1 MPTPIRAIVAAPLQF
16 VPTARAHSSA
26 NAGVH
31 QCSTC
36 PQRALCVTT
45 GYNDAELLAMD
56 GLMFARRRVK
66 MGEALFR
73 QGEAFQFVYAVRSG
87 TFKSGNAMQDG
98 REQVTGFHLAGDV
111 LGLDGLADGRHASE
125 AIALEDSEICAI
137 PYRQLAELASRHP
150 NMQRA
155 LTQLL
160 GRQIVGEQRAM
171 MLLASLSAE
180 ERVASFVLG
189 ISRRMEARGYSSREF
204 HLRMSRAEIGSY
216 LGLTLETVS
225 RAFSSLQ
232 QQRLIEVAKKHIR
245 IIDLDTLT
253 SRAEPSV
260 H

>member
-1 MPTPIRAIVAAPLQF
+1 MF
-16 VPTARAHSSA
+16 
-26 NAGVH
+26 
-31 QCSTC
+31 
-36 PQRALCVTT
+36 
-45 GYNDAELLAMD
+45 AELQSEVVHPIHFIGRPEFAPPALTATCSSCHLKD
-56 GLMFARRRVK
+56 LCLPCGLGGTDVERLDRLMFARRRVK

-137 PYRQLAELASRHP
+137 PYRQLAELAARNP

-155 LTQLL
+155 LTQMLS
-160 GRQIVGEQRAM
+160 RQIVGEQRAM

-232 QQRLIEVAKKHIR
+232 QQGLVEVAKKHIR
-245 IIDLDTLT
+245 ILDLDTLT